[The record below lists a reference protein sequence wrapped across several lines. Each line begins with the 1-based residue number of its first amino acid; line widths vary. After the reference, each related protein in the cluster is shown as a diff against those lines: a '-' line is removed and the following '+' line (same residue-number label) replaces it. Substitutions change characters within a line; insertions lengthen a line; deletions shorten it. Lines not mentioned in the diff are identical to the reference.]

1 MNALT
6 EAVGVSGLFIGAEV
20 GVIEVMWAAVDVGLL
35 AIIELLPEPVPPEP
49 VSKPQATMPTL
60 SNRLIRTSGKER
72 LRDTICCVLLVHQ

>member
-6 EAVGVSGLFIGAEV
+6 EAVGVTGLFIGAEV
-20 GVIEVMWAAVDVGLL
+20 GVIELMWAAVDVGLL
-35 AIIELLPEPVPPEP
+35 AIIEVPPEPVLPEP

-72 LRDTICCVLLVHQ
+72 LRDTICCVLLLHR